1 MSFTRLLTL
10 CFFLSLTACGFQPLY
25 APHNSRHNTSYPIK
39 IAAIPNREGQIL
51 RNNLVDILTPEGA
64 PSHPLY
70 LLDIT
75 LTEAVISTGI
85 KKDETTSRK
94 EAKLTAKITLKDFCT
109 NKVLYTHST
118 TAINSFS
125 IIAENYYS
133 DLTAQQY
140 AKREAAGLLAE
151 KIALLIKT
159 YLNSCHED

>member
-10 CFFLSLTACGFQPLY
+10 CLLLSLTSCGFQPLY
-25 APHNSRHNTSYPIK
+25 TPYNSRHNSSYPIK
-39 IAAIPNREGQIL
+39 IAPIENREGQIL
-51 RNNLVDILTPEGA
+51 RNDLVDILTPEGA

-85 KKDETTSRK
+85 KKDETTRRK
-94 EAKLTAKITLKDFCT
+94 EAKLTAKFTLKDFCT
-109 NKVLYTHST
+109 NKVVYRHSVD
-118 TAINSFS
+118 AINSFS
-125 IIAENYYS
+125 VIAQNYYS

-140 AKREAAGLLAE
+140 AKREAARLLAE

-159 YLNSCHED
+159 HLNSCHEN